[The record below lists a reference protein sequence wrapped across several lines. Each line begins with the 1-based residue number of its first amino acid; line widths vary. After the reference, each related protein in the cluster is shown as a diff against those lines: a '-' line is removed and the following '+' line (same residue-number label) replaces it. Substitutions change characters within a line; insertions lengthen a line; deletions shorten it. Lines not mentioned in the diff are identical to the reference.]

1 MCRQVASPSPDLS
14 PWSWSP
20 GHPLQTRLHE
30 WQPSV
35 SALRDVLLG
44 LHRGRAAAQ
53 GVAVLL
59 WCGSRELSFEP
70 HGFEFWRLCL
80 FVVIFWPMLRTR
92 ARTAVMQACSMGRS
106 LLEREKCSGDVLS
119 RRPEPSQ
126 RRRLCAGSGC
136 TATRGEARWK
146 QEALAAPSRAAPWRG
161 ICTVVS
167 LRGPGVASQS
177 PFASRFQV
185 PSRVSPHPQQCL
197 NIFWKE
203 VLARA

>member
-1 MCRQVASPSPDLS
+1 M
-14 PWSWSP
+14 
-20 GHPLQTRLHE
+20 
-30 WQPSV
+30 
-35 SALRDVLLG
+35 
-44 LHRGRAAAQ
+44 
-53 GVAVLL
+53 
-59 WCGSRELSFEP
+59 SFER

-136 TATRGEARWK
+136 TAARGEARWK
-146 QEALAAPSRAAPWRG
+146 QEALTAPSRAAPWRG
-161 ICTVVS
+161 VCTVVS

-177 PFASRFQV
+177 PFASRFAD
-185 PSRVSPHPQQCL
+185 PRRVSPHPQQFL
-197 NIFWKE
+197 NSSGRKSLREHDFASHILPHISLTSCTKAPSACSE
-203 VLARA
+203 PVALQPGRVD